1 MKELLTIAEFA
12 ELVGVSKQALYK
24 QAKSENSKLAP
35 FIETQG
41 KMLFI
46 KASAL
51 KEVYGVECDV
61 STIQPTIQPKD
72 ESIKP
77 ISTPIQPQEV
87 EEVEKVKPD
96 NQPHSTPI
104 QPILEQVIAALQG
117 QLEEKDRQISRLQ
130 EQAAEQAAEMREKDK
145 IIQDQ
150 LTQMNELLR
159 NSQMLQAQA
168 NKYLLASTEPQDAA
182 GEPQEV
188 EVIETQAAEQ
198 AAAEG
203 QIEPIETQQEPVEEI
218 EPPEAEVKQEKKHGR
233 LYNFFFGDWGV

>member
-61 STIQPTIQPKD
+61 STIQPAIQPKD

-87 EEVEKVKPD
+87 EKVKPD
-96 NQPHSTPI
+96 NQPNSTPI
-104 QPILEQVIAALQG
+104 QPILEQVIATLQG

-168 NKYLLASTEPQDAA
+168 NRYLLAGTETPQDAA

-188 EVIETQAAEQ
+188 EVIETQGEEQ
-198 AAAEG
+198 TAAEG
-203 QIEPIETQQEPVEEI
+203 QLEPQEEPAEEI
-218 EPPEAEVKQEKKHGR
+218 EPTEAEVEQEKKHGW
-233 LYNFFFGDWGV
+233 LYNLFFGEY

>member
-1 MKELLTIAEFA
+1 MEEKLLSIAEFA
-12 ELVGVSKQALYK
+12 DLVRVSKQALYK

-35 FIETQG
+35 FIVSQG

-61 STIQPTIQPKD
+61 STIQPDIQPKD

-87 EEVEKVKPD
+87 EKDKPD
-96 NQPHSTPI
+96 IKPNSTPI
-104 QPILEQVIAALQG
+104 QPILEQVIATLQG

-188 EVIETQAAEQ
+188 EVIETQDEEQ
-198 AAAEG
+198 TAAEG
-203 QIEPIETQQEPVEEI
+203 QIEPIEPQEEPVEEI
-218 EPPEAEVKQEKKHGR
+218 KPPEEEVEQEKKHGW
-233 LYNFFFGDWGV
+233 LYNLFFG

>member
-1 MKELLTIAEFA
+1 MEEKLLSIAEFA
-12 ELVGVSKQALYK
+12 ELVGVSKQAIYK

-35 FIETQG
+35 FIVSQG

-46 KASAL
+46 KSAAV
-51 KEVYGVECDV
+51 KEVYGVECDN
-61 STIQPTIQPKD
+61 STIQPAIQPKD

-77 ISTPIQPQEV
+77 ISTPIQPA
-87 EEVEKVKPD
+87 EVEKVKPD
-96 NQPHSTPI
+96 NQPNSTPI
-104 QPILEQVIAALQG
+104 QPLLEQVIAALQG

-168 NKYLLASTEPQDAA
+168 NRYLLASTEPQDAA

-188 EVIETQAAEQ
+188 EVIETQGEEQ

-203 QIEPIETQQEPVEEI
+203 KIEPQEEPVEEI
-218 EPPEAEVKQEKKHGR
+218 EPPKAEIQAEPEKKR
-233 LYNFFFGDWGV
+233 SWLYNLFFGE

>member
-1 MKELLTIAEFA
+1 MTMEEKLLSIAEFA
-12 ELVGVSKQALYK
+12 ELVGVSKQAIYK

-61 STIQPTIQPKD
+61 STIQPAIQPKD

-87 EEVEKVKPD
+87 EKVKPD
-96 NQPHSTPI
+96 NQPNSTQI
-104 QPILEQVIAALQG
+104 QPLLEQVIAALQG

-168 NKYLLASTEPQDAA
+168 NKYLLASTEPPQDAA

-188 EVIETQAAEQ
+188 EVIETQDEEQ
-198 AAAEG
+198 TAAEG
-203 QIEPIETQQEPVEEI
+203 QLEPQEEPVEEI
-218 EPPEAEVKQEKKHGR
+218 EPPEVEVKQEKKHGR
-233 LYNFFFGDWGV
+233 LYNFFFGDW